1 MEERLMK
8 TTVDRK
14 ICQGRPEARLVLLAA
29 LLSLLSLQSAHAAVT
44 VDISFFH
51 DRLAPYGNWI
61 EHQRYGWVW
70 QPTVV
75 DVSWRPYTDGSFCN
89 DGRIWLVL
97 GFGSG
102 MGMGSI
108 PLWTLGL

>member
-1 MEERLMK
+1 M
-8 TTVDRK
+8 
-14 ICQGRPEARLVLLAA
+14 LLAA
-29 LLSLLSLQSAHAAVT
+29 LLSLLTLQSAHAAVT

-61 EHQRYGWVW
+61 QHGRYGWVW

-75 DVSWRPYTDGSFCN
+75 DVSWRPYTDGHWVMTEEYGWFS
-89 DGRIWLVL
+89 D
-97 GFGSG
+97 SDKK